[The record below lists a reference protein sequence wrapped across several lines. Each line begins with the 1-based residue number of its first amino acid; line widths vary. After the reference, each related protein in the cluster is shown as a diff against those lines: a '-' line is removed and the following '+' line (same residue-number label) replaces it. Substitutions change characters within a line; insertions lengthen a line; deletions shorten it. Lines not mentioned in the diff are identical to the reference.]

1 MSWIDDVASWL
12 KVDLKTPFDQLP
24 KKFGPENRISL
35 VSGNVRRAGNNS
47 LIRLYH
53 QPVPRTVRGPNN
65 VHICL

>member
-35 VSGNVRRAGNNS
+35 VSGNVRRAGNS
-47 LIRLYH
+47 SPIRLDR
-53 QPVPRTVRGPNN
+53 QPAPRNAQGPSSVR
-65 VHICL
+65 ICP